1 MHYIIIIT
9 IIIIICLTLT
19 VVNIFPIKNS
29 YIAVAIPLNG
39 KDDMLIIVNKK
50 KLQIKT

>member
-19 VVNIFPIKNS
+19 VVNIFSIKNS

-39 KDDMLIIVNKK
+39 KDDMLKLLSTKK
-50 KLQIKT
+50 NYK